1 MTGQMTG
8 QMTGILTTGA
18 TMAGGIA
25 ATFLAYWVAM
35 RISGLLR
42 QHPLAN
48 PILIAALLILA
59 GLAALNLPVAAY
71 TGSVEPLRWLLGPAT
86 VAFGLPIYRQRAL
99 ILSAGKALIGALL
112 IGSLTGIV
120 SAVALARLFNVST
133 NTMQALSTKSVTSPF
148 AIAIMERMGGP
159 SELAAGLVIITGLV
173 GVAVLPLCLKRE
185 QKRDPESYALALGM
199 AAHIVGNQ
207 HVARV
212 APQTLSIAGLA
223 LTAAGLATTVMLPL
237 LWGWLIS

>member
-1 MTGQMTG
+1 MSSLEAHMSGW
-8 QMTGILTTGA
+8 A
-18 TMAGGIA
+18 SMAGGIA

-35 RISGLLR
+35 RISALLR

-59 GLAALNLPVAAY
+59 GLALLRLPVAGY
-71 TGSVEPLRWLLGPAT
+71 THSAEPLRWLLGPAT

-99 ILSAGKALIGALL
+99 ILSAGKALMGALL
-112 IGSLTGIV
+112 IGSLTGVV
-120 SAVALARLFNVST
+120 SAVALARLFGVST
-133 NTMQALSTKSVTSPF
+133 NMIQELSTKSVTSPF

-159 SELAAGLVIITGLV
+159 SDLAAGLVILTGLV
-173 GVAVLPLCLKRE
+173 GVAVLPVCLKRE
-185 QKRDPESYALALGM
+185 RESDPESYALALGM

-212 APQTLSIAGLA
+212 APQALSIAGLA
-223 LTAAGLATTVMLPL
+223 LTVAGLATTVMLPL
-237 LWGWLIS
+237 LWRWLFG

>member
-1 MTGQMTG
+1 MTSL
-8 QMTGILTTGA
+8 ILT
-18 TMAGGIA
+18 MAAGIA
-25 ATFLAYWVAM
+25 ATFLAYWVAL
-35 RISGLLR
+35 RITAALR

-59 GLAALNLPVAAY
+59 GLALMRLPVASY
-71 TGSVEPLRWLLGPAT
+71 TQSAEPLRWLLGPAT
-86 VAFGLPIYRQRAL
+86 VAFGLPIYRQRAQ
-99 ILSAGKALIGALL
+99 IFSAGKALIGALL
-112 IGSLTGIV
+112 IGSFVGIV
-120 SAVALARLFNVST
+120 SAVGLARLLGVST

-185 QKRDPESYALALGM
+185 RERDPESYALALGM

-223 LTAAGLATTVMLPL
+223 LPVAGLATTLMLPL
-237 LWGWLIS
+237 LWGWLIG